1 MQAFDAEREMNQRR
15 AEAKALGDAYLQMG
29 DFNRPQRRFFL
40 GALLAALGRRLR
52 KGRDEISSAMTPLD
66 KVDQSPY

>member
-29 DFNRPQRRFFL
+29 DFNRPRRRSFL
-40 GALLAALGRRLR
+40 GALLALPGKLLRRGP
-52 KGRDEISSAMTPLD
+52 KVPPLFPPQQQ
-66 KVDQSPY
+66 VEQRP